1 MKSKSNI
8 TPYPTFSREAELLA
22 NGFDYIV
29 GVDEAGRGSAVGP
42 VSAGAVRIPYNSVD
56 KLYGLVK
63 DSKKLSEKKRN
74 ECYNLIL
81 DCCDCSVFTVSN
93 EVIDEINILEA
104 TKLAMVEAIS
114 RMPFRASYVLID
126 GYFKTND
133 VLKDGTPH
141 EQIVK
146 GDTKVISIAA
156 ASIMA
161 KVYRDKILYKLD
173 KSIPIYDWKHNKG
186 YLTKKHREAIKLY
199 GPSVF
204 HRKSYK
210 LL

>member
-1 MKSKSNI
+1 MSNC
-8 TPYPTFSREAELLA
+8 PTYEREAELA
-22 NGFDYIV
+22 AQGFNYVV

-42 VSAGAVRIPYNSVD
+42 VVAGAVRIPYSAVE

-74 ECYNLIL
+74 TCYDLIL
-81 DCCDCSVFTVSN
+81 DCCDCSVFAVSN
-93 EVIDEINILEA
+93 EVIDQINILEA
-104 TKLAMVEAIS
+104 TKLAMVEAVKRI
-114 RMPFRASYVLID
+114 PFTPEYVLID
-126 GYFKTND
+126 GDFKTD
-133 VLKDGTPH
+133 DILKNGIPN
-141 EQIVK
+141 EQIIK
-146 GDTKVISIAA
+146 GDVSVLSIAA

-173 KSIPIYDWKHNKG
+173 KTVPIYDWAHNKG
-186 YLTKKHREAIKLY
+186 YLTKKHREAIALY
-199 GPSVF
+199 GASVF

>member
-1 MKSKSNI
+1 MSD
-8 TPYPTFSREAELLA
+8 YPTYEREAELSA
-22 NGFDYIV
+22 KGFNYIV

-42 VSAGAVRIPYNSVD
+42 VVAGAVRIPYTAIE

-74 ECYNLIL
+74 NCYDIIL
-81 DCCDCSVFTVSN
+81 DCCDCSVFAVSN
-93 EVIDEINILEA
+93 EVIDQINILEA
-104 TKLAMVEAIS
+104 TKLAMVEAVK
-114 RMPFRASYVLID
+114 RMPSTPDYVLID
-126 GYFKTND
+126 GDFKTD
-133 VLKDGTPH
+133 DILKNGISN
-141 EQIVK
+141 EQIIK
-146 GDTKVISIAA
+146 GDVSVLSIAA

-173 KSIPIYDWKHNKG
+173 KTVPIYDWAHNKG
-186 YLTKKHREAIKLY
+186 YLTKKHREAIALY
-199 GPSVF
+199 GASVF

>member
-1 MKSKSNI
+1 MARKKI
-8 TPYPTFSREAELLA
+8 EYPTFSREAELSA
-22 NGFDYIV
+22 NGYDYIV
-29 GVDEAGRGSAVGP
+29 GVDEVGRGSAVGP
-42 VSAGAVRIPYNSVD
+42 VAAGAVRIPYSAVE
-56 KLYGLVK
+56 KLYGLVR

-81 DCCDCSVFTVSN
+81 DCCDCSVFAVSS

-114 RMPFRASYVLID
+114 RMPMRVEYALID
-126 GYFKTND
+126 GDFKTD
-133 VLKDGTPH
+133 DILKDGTPH
-141 EQIVK
+141 EQIIK
-146 GDTKVISIAA
+146 GDDKVLSIAA

-173 KSIPIYDWKHNKG
+173 KTLPIYDWKNNKG
-186 YLTKKHREAIKLY
+186 YLTKKHREAIRTY
-199 GPSVF
+199 GPSIF